1 MKTLN
6 QQFQAHRGR
15 AKISLTPLIDVVFIL
30 LVFFMLASNF
40 QQERNIELTTPA
52 SGAGKTSLAVQ
63 EHTVRVEIMG
73 QNEFLIDGK
82 TSDLARLENVFSDSS
97 KPKFIVK
104 AGPNSIVQDVV
115 TFMDLAARHKVQNIQ
130 LSPNMTGN

>member
-1 MKTLN
+1 M
-6 QQFQAHRGR
+6 
-15 AKISLTPLIDVVFIL
+15 TPLIDVVFIL

-52 SGAGKTSLAVQ
+52 SGVGKTSLALQ